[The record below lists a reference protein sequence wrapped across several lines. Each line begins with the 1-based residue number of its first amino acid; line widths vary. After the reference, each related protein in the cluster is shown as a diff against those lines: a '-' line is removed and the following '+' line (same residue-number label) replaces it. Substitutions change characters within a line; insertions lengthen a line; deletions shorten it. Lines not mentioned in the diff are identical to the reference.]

1 MYGSLSIENQEQM
14 EIGELGLDIWRIY
27 MIENLG
33 ETLVKQIL
41 RGLEID
47 RIDKSLS
54 SKDIEVDN

>member
-41 RGLEID
+41 RGIEID
-47 RIDKSLS
+47 RVDKSLS
-54 SKDIEVDN
+54 SKDIDVI